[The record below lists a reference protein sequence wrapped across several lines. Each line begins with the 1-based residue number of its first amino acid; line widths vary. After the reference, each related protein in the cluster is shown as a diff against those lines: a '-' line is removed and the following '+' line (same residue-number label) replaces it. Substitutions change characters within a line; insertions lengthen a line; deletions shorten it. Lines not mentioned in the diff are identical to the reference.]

1 MSKNNGIR
9 YTQEFKNDVIKM
21 ITEGG
26 RTPSSISKDLGI
38 NEQTIR
44 NWLSFIKKKED
55 PLVTRISELE
65 NQLKEKERKINDLE
79 MSVDILKKATAI
91 FIQSNNRK

>member
-1 MSKNNGIR
+1 MSKSNGTR

-26 RTPSSISKDLGI
+26 RTPSSVAKDLGI
-38 NEQTIR
+38 NEQTVR
-44 NWLSFIKKKED
+44 NWLSSIKKKED
-55 PLVTRISELE
+55 PLVTRISDLE

-91 FIQSNNRK
+91 FIQNNNRK